1 MKRVLLITSLVS
13 VLSACTTVSDLIPTS
28 ISSSDSGDSAPQER
42 RDVSQITDAQPQ
54 PVIRTRAGNKSPYT
68 VLGKTYTLLPE
79 SEGYKEQGGASWYGT
94 KFHGR
99 RTANGEVY
107 DMWGMTA
114 AHKTL
119 PIPSYVRVTNM
130 VNGRSVVVL
139 VNDRGPFHS
148 ERIIDLSYAAAVK
161 LGFADQGVADVEVV
175 DVTPL
180 EQSAKTPLAVTAIP
194 SNAKTVVAPYSAP
207 IVSTPASTQ
216 TSTPASVPAVTPS
229 TSTTPK
235 EVVVAAPVV
244 IKSPVNDTPN
254 STENKQPAIYLQ
266 AAAFKSLESAQK
278 LQKKLQEKLSSP
290 VFVVPSSN
298 NIWHRVRVGPLAGV
312 QKVSEARQILSEQG
326 IKKPQVVKDP

>member
-1 MKRVLLITSLVS
+1 
-13 VLSACTTVSDLIPTS
+13 
-28 ISSSDSGDSAPQER
+28 
-42 RDVSQITDAQPQ
+42 
-54 PVIRTRAGNKSPYT
+54 
-68 VLGKTYTLLPE
+68 
-79 SEGYKEQGGASWYGT
+79 
-94 KFHGR
+94 
-99 RTANGEVY
+99 
-107 DMWGMTA
+107 MWGMTA

>member
-1 MKRVLLITSLVS
+1 MKRVLLIASLVS
-13 VLSACTTVSDLIPTS
+13 ALSACTTVSDLIPTS

-130 VNGRSVVVL
+130 INGRSVVVL

-207 IVSTPASTQ
+207 VLTSVPIATPSTPA
-216 TSTPASVPAVTPS
+216 A
-229 TSTTPK
+229 PK

-244 IKSPVNDTPN
+244 IKSPVNDTP
-254 STENKQPAIYLQ
+254 SAAENKQPAIYLQ

-278 LQKKLQEKLSSP
+278 LQKKLQGKLSSP

-326 IKKPQVVKDP
+326 IKKPQVVKIP

>member
-1 MKRVLLITSLVS
+1 MKRVLLIASLVS
-13 VLSACTTVSDLIPTS
+13 ALSACTTVSDLIPTS

-42 RDVSQITDAQPQ
+42 RDVSQIADAQPQ

-130 VNGRSVVVL
+130 INGRSVVVL

-180 EQSAKTPLAVTAIP
+180 EQSAKTPLAVTVIP

-207 IVSTPASTQ
+207 VPARASSVPAATPSTPA
-216 TSTPASVPAVTPS
+216 A
-229 TSTTPK
+229 PK
-235 EVVVAAPVV
+235 EVVVAAPVAS
-244 IKSPVNDTPN
+244 KPPVSDTPSPAEN
-254 STENKQPAIYLQ
+254 SQPAIYLQ

-298 NIWHRVRVGPLAGV
+298 STSNNNIWHRVRVGPLAGV

-326 IKKPQVVKDP
+326 IKKPQVVKAP

>member
-1 MKRVLLITSLVS
+1 MKRVLLIASLVS
-13 VLSACTTVSDLIPTS
+13 ALSACTTVSDLIPTS

-42 RDVSQITDAQPQ
+42 RDVSQIADAQPQ

-216 TSTPASVPAVTPS
+216 TSTPASVPAATPS
-229 TSTTPK
+229 TP
-235 EVVVAAPVV
+235 AAPTV
-244 IKSPVNDTPN
+244 IKPPVNDTP
-254 STENKQPAIYLQ
+254 SAAENKQPAIYLQ

>member
-1 MKRVLLITSLVS
+1 MKRVLFIASLMS
-13 VLSACTTVSDLIPTS
+13 ALSACTTVSDLIPTS

-42 RDVSQITDAQPQ
+42 RDVSQIADAQPQ

-68 VLGKTYTLLPE
+68 VLGKTYTLLPA

-130 VNGRSVVVL
+130 ENGRNVVVL
-139 VNDRGPFHS
+139 INDRGPFHS

-180 EQSAKTPLAVTAIP
+180 EQSANAPLAVTAIP
-194 SNAKTVVAPYSAP
+194 SNAKTLVAPQSAP
-207 IVSTPASTQ
+207 V
-216 TSTPASVPAVTPS
+216 V
-229 TSTTPK
+229 PK
-235 EVVVAAPVV
+235 EIVVAAPVV
-244 IKSPVNDTPN
+244 IKPPVNNTPN
-254 STENKQPAIYLQ
+254 TAGNNQPAVYLQ
-266 AAAFKSLESAQK
+266 AAAFKSLDSAQK
-278 LQKKLQEKLSSP
+278 LQKKLQEKLSSS
-290 VFVVPSSN
+290 VIIVPSSN
-298 NIWHRVRVGPLAGV
+298 KLWHRVRVGPLLGV
-312 QKVSEARQILSEQG
+312 QKISEARQILSEQG
-326 IKKPQVVKDP
+326 IKKPQVVKIP